1 MTCPD
6 DKWSTKGAQ
15 FVKMNLID
23 LQMQCIHSSLR
34 QIGGVDLQ
42 NVTYEIE
49 DQISPTLDLP
59 FYISNNQVMVN
70 VSAVQET
77 GLNTSYDV
85 AISVT
90 AVLGSALLREMTN
103 TSTGRAHTVI
113 HVDGSE
119 WKLWAVQFNS
129 AHYPT
134 CNNGIHS

>member
-6 DKWSTKGAQ
+6 DKWLTKGAQ

-23 LQMQCIHSSLR
+23 LQMQCTHSSLC

-42 NVTYEIE
+42 NGTYEIE
-49 DQISPTLDLP
+49 DQISPALDLP

-85 AISVT
+85 VITVN
-90 AVLGSALLREMTN
+90 AVPDSTLLQQL
-103 TSTGRAHTVI
+103 STGRVHTVI
-113 HVDGSE
+113 QLERGE
-119 WKLWAVQFNS
+119 LC
-129 AHYPT
+129 T
-134 CNNGIHS
+134 CE